1 VLVAFQRTGEERR
14 LPAAAA
20 HLVGLLRSWGP
31 GPDHLTGL
39 ALTGITVPSRLGPR
53 FVDALVFT
61 RSGVVVI
68 AAHSPGVSPARPSER
83 AREWRRRR
91 ERWPRTTAGGT

>member
-1 VLVAFQRTGEERR
+1 MLVTLQRTGDERR
-14 LPAAAA
+14 LPAAAE
-20 HLVGLLRSWGP
+20 HLVAVLRSWGP

-53 FVDALVFT
+53 PVDALVFT

-68 AAHSPGVSPARPSER
+68 AAGLSPGAGSEPEPA
-83 AREWRRRR
+83 WRRQR
-91 ERWPRTTAGGT
+91 EPWRLTTAGGT